1 VLCAAGY
8 LLIMLLLLLLLL
20 LLLPA
25 DQAAF
30 PLQQ

>member
-20 LLLPA
+20 PA